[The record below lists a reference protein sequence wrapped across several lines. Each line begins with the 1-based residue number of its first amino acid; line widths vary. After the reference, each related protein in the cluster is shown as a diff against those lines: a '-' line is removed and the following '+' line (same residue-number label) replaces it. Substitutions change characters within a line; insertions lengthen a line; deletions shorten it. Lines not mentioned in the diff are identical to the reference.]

1 MAAGT
6 GRVQRGAPG
15 PVLALSTGQGIPS
28 GSVLPALHANPAGHC
43 PVQDAF
49 TMASES
55 PYLPAG
61 HLGQT
66 ANPPGLKRPAGHTA
80 PAVLLLELLA
90 GQAYPGAQG
99 PLHPATGIAVVFPKR
114 PAGHGRQTG
123 SWLVRYVPTAH
134 ATAVAL
140 ELPAGQKCPSA
151 QSPLQVEVL
160 SAVEPPYT
168 PAGHSVH
175 CVTLVAPVVVRYVP
189 AGHGT
194 DVALVEPAEQ

>member
-1 MAAGT
+1 MEPRTTQSTQESLFTKAASTDRAPDTVVLDKRVKEGWLAAGT

-15 PVLALSTGQGIPS
+15 PVLALSAGQGVPS

-61 HLGQT
+61 QTGQT

-80 PAVLLLELLA
+80 PAVLLELLA

-99 PLHPATGIAVVFPKR
+99 PLHTATGIAVVFPKR

-140 ELPAGQKCPSA
+140 ELPAGQ
-151 QSPLQVEVL
+151 
-160 SAVEPPYT
+160 
-168 PAGHSVH
+168 
-175 CVTLVAPVVVRYVP
+175 
-189 AGHGT
+189 
-194 DVALVEPAEQ
+194 